1 VEKTLKTTCAFFL
14 CLLALTSFTAAQSKK
29 HAAKPAE
36 ENKDEKPAPMSSET
50 FSGLKL
56 RLIGPALTSGRV
68 NALAVDPRNPSHFYA
83 GVASGGVWKTDNDG
97 TTWTPVFDKEA
108 SYSIGAMALD
118 PKDPS
123 IVWVGT
129 GESNSQRSVAYG
141 DGVYRSEDGGKSWK
155 NVGLKKSE
163 HIGRIVVHP
172 KDTSTVYVAAQGP
185 LWAPGGDRGL
195 YKTTDA
201 GKTWNKVLEISE
213 NTGVTDVVLDP
224 ENPDVIYAAA
234 YQRRRHVFTMI
245 DGGPESAIY
254 KSTDAGATW
263 NKLKSGLP
271 TEDMGRIGLA
281 VSPVDRNVVYAEIE
295 AANGAGGIFR
305 SQDRGATWERRNPY
319 DATAMYYSQIIADP
333 RNVDRIYVMAV
344 FLQVSD
350 DGGKTLRRLGE
361 RDKHVD
367 NHAFWPDPA
376 NPDHYLDGCD
386 GGVYETWDR
395 AAHWQF
401 KANLPVS
408 QFYDVTTDNSQPF
421 YYVYGGMQDNNS
433 YGVPSR
439 TRNVNGIMN
448 SNWFVTFGGDGFRS
462 AVDPEDPDTVYSEL
476 QYGALVRYD
485 RRTGEFTGISPMEP
499 KGAEPYRWN
508 WDSPLIISPHAHTRL
523 YFGANQLFRSDDRGD
538 TWRAISPDLTR
549 QIDRNKLPVMGK
561 VWGADAVAKNAS
573 TSFYGNTVA
582 LAESP
587 QKEGLIYIGTDD
599 GLIQVTEDGGQNWTK
614 HEKFPGVPD
623 NTYVSRLAASR
634 YDANTVYAAFD
645 NHKNGD
651 FKPYLLKSTDAGKN
665 WTSVASNLPENG
677 PVLAFAE
684 DPVNPKL
691 LFAGTE
697 FGLWFTIDG
706 GGKWIQLKGSFPTIS
721 VHDIVIQ
728 AREGD
733 LVVGTF
739 GRGIYILDDLRPLRV
754 LKPEALDGQAVL
766 YPVKKT
772 LLYVEAQPL
781 GGRGRASQGASFY
794 TAENPPF
801 GAVFTYYLKDKL
813 KTIKE
818 KRQEAEKEAAKKNT
832 TAPYPTP
839 DELRAEAQEPAPAV
853 FLTVADTSGKPVRRI
868 SATNAQGM
876 NRVAW
881 DLRYPAPQLPKEG
894 EKSEQE
900 EDWSPSP
907 VGPLVMP
914 GQYQV
919 TLETRIN
926 GVYTQVGVPEKFAVE
941 PLGARNMPPEDRAA
955 LTAFQE
961 KVDRLYRAVAG
972 ALNTADDLKAR
983 LGKIQSA
990 LQQTPTADNQ
1000 LSQTAEQLQQRNLEV
1015 LRRLRGDTVLRDR
1028 NENTP
1033 PSIDDRVQT
1042 IMQNERMSRS
1052 PPPRTDLDGY
1062 AIASEE
1068 FTEELGKLRTI
1079 QEQDLPKLEK
1089 AMEQAGAPWT
1099 PGRIPEWSER

>member
-1 VEKTLKTTCAFFL
+1 
-14 CLLALTSFTAAQSKK
+14 
-29 HAAKPAE
+29 
-36 ENKDEKPAPMSSET
+36 M
-50 FSGLKL
+50 
-56 RLIGPALTSGRV
+56 
-68 NALAVDPRNPSHFYA
+68 
-83 GVASGGVWKTDNDG
+83 
-97 TTWTPVFDKEA
+97 
-108 SYSIGAMALD
+108 
-118 PKDPS
+118 
-123 IVWVGT
+123 
-129 GESNSQRSVAYG
+129 
-141 DGVYRSEDGGKSWK
+141 
-155 NVGLKKSE
+155 
-163 HIGRIVVHP
+163 
-172 KDTSTVYVAAQGP
+172 
-185 LWAPGGDRGL
+185 
-195 YKTTDA
+195 
-201 GKTWNKVLEISE
+201 
-213 NTGVTDVVLDP
+213 
-224 ENPDVIYAAA
+224 
-234 YQRRRHVFTMI
+234 
-245 DGGPESAIY
+245 
-254 KSTDAGATW
+254 
-263 NKLKSGLP
+263 
-271 TEDMGRIGLA
+271 
-281 VSPVDRNVVYAEIE
+281 
-295 AANGAGGIFR
+295 
-305 SQDRGATWERRNPY
+305 
-319 DATAMYYSQIIADP
+319 
-333 RNVDRIYVMAV
+333 
-344 FLQVSD
+344 
-350 DGGKTLRRLGE
+350 
-361 RDKHVD
+361 D

-408 QFYDVTTDNSQPF
+408 QFYDVTADNSQPF

-448 SNWFVTFGGDGFRS
+448 SDWFVTWGGDGFRTV
-462 AVDPEDPDTVYSEL
+462 VDPEDPDTVYSEL
-476 QYGALVRYD
+476 QYGTLVRYD
-485 RRTGEFTGISPMEP
+485 RRTGERTGISPMEP

-561 VWGADAVAKNAS
+561 VWSADAVAKNAS

-599 GLIQVTEDGGQNWTK
+599 GLIQVTEDGGQHWTK
-614 HEKFPGVPD
+614 YEKFPGVPD

-651 FKPYLLKSTDAGKN
+651 FKPYLLKSTDAGKS
-665 WTSVASNLPENG
+665 WASIASNLPENG
-677 PVLAFAE
+677 PVLAFVE

-766 YPVKKT
+766 YPVKKA
-772 LLYVEAQPL
+772 LLYVQAQPL
-781 GGRGRASQGASFY
+781 GGRGKASQGSAFY
-794 TAENPPF
+794 IAENPPF

-813 KTIKE
+813 KTLKE
-818 KRQEAEKEAAKKNT
+818 KRQEAEKEAAKKNA

-839 DELRAEAQEPAPAV
+839 DQLRAEAQEPAPAV
-853 FLTVADTSGKPVRRI
+853 FLTVADASGKPVRRI

-881 DLRYPAPQLPKEG
+881 DLHYPAPQLPKEG
-894 EKSEQE
+894 EKI
-900 EDWSPSP
+900 
-907 VGPLVMP
+907 GAGRRLVSLAGRPAGDAGRIP
-914 GQYQV
+914 GD
-919 TLETRIN
+919 
-926 GVYTQVGVPEKFAVE
+926 
-941 PLGARNMPPEDRAA
+941 ARDPHQRRVHAGGRAGEVCRRAA
-955 LTAFQE
+955 GRAQHAAGGPRRAH
-961 KVDRLYRAVAG
+961 RLPGEGGPSLPRRGRGAEHRRRPEGASRARSRR
-972 ALNTADDLKAR
+972 LCSRPRPPTISLAR
-983 LGKIQSA
+983 LPSNSSSGTSTI
-990 LQQTPTADNQ
+990 
-1000 LSQTAEQLQQRNLEV
+1000 

-1033 PSIDDRVQT
+1033 PSIDDRVET
-1042 IMQNERMSRS
+1042 IMQNERMSSS

-1068 FTEELGKLRTI
+1068 FTEELGKLRAI
-1079 QEQDLPKLEK
+1079 LEQDLPKLEK

-1099 PGRIPEWSER
+1099 PGRIPEWNERSAKGNCHPEPPEPGASEVRAWKGFLRAKPCWPRSGILHRRTRERSVINRSIAGATAQAIAGQEIQRFASSG

>member
-1 VEKTLKTTCAFFL
+1 LKSSLVFFL
-14 CLLALTSFTAAQSKK
+14 CLIVLASSADAQSKK
-29 HAAKPAE
+29 SRAAPEK
-36 ENKDEKPAPMSSET
+36 KDEKPAPMSTET

-56 RLIGPALTSGRV
+56 RLIGPAITSGRI
-68 NALAVDPRNPSHFYA
+68 NSLAVDPHNPSHFYA

-97 TTWTPVFDKEA
+97 ITWTPVFDKEG
-108 SYSIGAMALD
+108 SYSIGVVALD

-141 DGVYRSEDGGKSWK
+141 DGVYRSEDGGKSWT

-163 HIGRIVVHP
+163 HIGRIVIHP

-185 LWAPGGDRGL
+185 LWAAGGDRGL
-195 YKTTDA
+195 YKTTDS
-201 GKTWNKVLEISE
+201 GKTWKKVLEISE

-234 YQRRRHVFTMI
+234 YQRRRHVWTMI

-281 VSPVDRNVVYAEIE
+281 VSPVDHNVVYAEIE

-305 SQDRGATWERRNPY
+305 SNDRGATWERRNPY

-333 RNVDRIYVMAV
+333 RHVDRIYIMGV

-350 DGGKTLRRLGE
+350 DGGKTLHRLGE
-361 RDKHVD
+361 HDKHVD
-367 NHAFWPDPA
+367 NHALWPDPA
-376 NPDHYLDGCD
+376 NPDHYIDGCD

-408 QFYDVTTDNSQPF
+408 QFYDIAADNSQPF

-433 YGVPSR
+433 YGAPSR
-439 TRNVNGIMN
+439 TRSVNGIVN
-448 SNWFVTFGGDGFRS
+448 SDWFVTFGGDGFRTV
-462 AVDPEDPDTVYSEL
+462 VDPEDPDTVYSEL
-476 QYGALVRYD
+476 QYGTLVRYD
-485 RRTGEFTGISPMEP
+485 RRTGERTGISPMEP

-508 WDSPLIISPHAHTRL
+508 WDSPLIISPHSHTRL
-523 YFGANQLFRSDDRGD
+523 YFGANKLFRSDDRGD
-538 TWRAISPDLTR
+538 TWRAASPDLTR

-561 VWGADAVAKNAS
+561 VWPADAVAKNAS

-587 QKEGLIYIGTDD
+587 TKEGLIYVGTDD
-599 GLIQVTEDGGQNWTK
+599 GLIQVTTDGGEHWSK
-614 HEKFPGVPD
+614 IEKFPGVPD
-623 NTYVSRLAASR
+623 NPYVSRLAASR

-651 FKPYLLKSTDAGKN
+651 FKPYLLKSTDTGKS
-665 WTSVASNLPENG
+665 WTSIAANLPENG
-677 PVLAFAE
+677 PVLAFVE
-684 DPVNPKL
+684 DPVNPRL

-697 FGLWFTIDG
+697 FGLWFSIDG
-706 GGKWIQLKGSFPTIS
+706 GGKWIQLKGSFPTIA
-721 VHDIVIQ
+721 VRDLVIQ

-754 LKPEALDGQAVL
+754 LKPEALDGQVVL
-766 YPVKKT
+766 YPVKKA
-772 LLYVEAQPL
+772 LLYVQAQPL
-781 GGRGRASQGASFY
+781 GGGGKASQGSSFY
-794 TAENPPF
+794 TADNPPF
-801 GAVFTYYLKDKL
+801 GAVFTYYLKEKL
-813 KTIKE
+813 KTLKE
-818 KRQEAEKEAAKKNT
+818 KRHEAEKEAAKKGT

-839 DELRAEAQEPAPAV
+839 NELRKEAEETPPAL
-853 FLTVADTSGKPVRRI
+853 FLNVSDASGKAVRRI
-868 SATNAQGM
+868 SASNESGM

-881 DLRYPAPQLPKEG
+881 DLHYPAPELPKEK
-894 EKSEQE
+894 ETSVQE

-914 GQYQV
+914 GEYQV

-926 GVYTQVGVPEKFAVE
+926 GTFAQVAGPEKFTVE
-941 PLGARNMPPEDRAA
+941 PLGMRTMSPLDRAA
-955 LTAFQE
+955 LTAFQQ
-961 KVDRLYRAVAG
+961 KVDNLYRAVAG
-972 ALNTADDLKAR
+972 ALNTADELKSR
-983 LGKIQSA
+983 LSKIQTA
-990 LQQTPTADNQ
+990 LQQTPTASPEF
-1000 LSQTAEQLQQRNLEV
+1000 SQTAAQLQQQTYDF
-1015 LRRLRGDTVLRDR
+1015 LRRVRGDTALRDR

-1033 PSIDDRVQT
+1033 PSIDDRVET
-1042 IMQNERMSRS
+1042 IMQNERMSS
-1052 PPPRTDLDGY
+1052 SAPSKTDQDGY
-1062 AIASEE
+1062 VIASEE

-1079 QEQDLPKLEK
+1079 LLQDLPKLEQ
-1089 AMEQAGAPWT
+1089 AMQKAGAPWT
-1099 PGRIPEWSER
+1099 PGMIPEWK

>member
-1 VEKTLKTTCAFFL
+1 
-14 CLLALTSFTAAQSKK
+14 
-29 HAAKPAE
+29 
-36 ENKDEKPAPMSSET
+36 MSSET
-50 FSGLKL
+50 FNGLKL
-56 RLIGPALTSGRV
+56 RLIGPAVTSGRI

-97 TTWTPVFDKEA
+97 TTWTPVFDKEG
-108 SYSIGAMALD
+108 SYSIGAVALD

-163 HIGRIVVHP
+163 HIGRIVIHP
-172 KDTSTVYVAAQGP
+172 KETNTVYVAAQGP

-195 YKTTDA
+195 YKTTD
-201 GKTWNKVLEISE
+201 GGQTWKKILDISE

-234 YQRRRHVFTMI
+234 YQRRRHVWTMI

-263 NKLKSGLP
+263 NKLKTGLP
-271 TEDMGRIGLA
+271 TEDLGRIGLA
-281 VSPVDRNVVYAEIE
+281 VSPVDHNVVYAQVE

-305 SQDRGATWERRNPY
+305 SHDRGATWERRNPY

-376 NPDHYLDGCD
+376 NPDHYINGND

-408 QFYDVTTDNSQPF
+408 QFYDVTADNSQPF

-448 SNWFVTFGGDGFRS
+448 SDWFVTWGGDGFRTV
-462 AVDPEDPDTVYSEL
+462 VDPEDPDTIYSEL
-476 QYGALVRYD
+476 QYGNLVRYD
-485 RRTGEFTGISPMEP
+485 RRTGERAGISPMEA
-499 KGAEPYRWN
+499 KGAQPYRWN

-523 YFGANQLFRSDDRGD
+523 YFGANFLFRSDDRGD
-538 TWRAISPDLTR
+538 TWRAVSPDLTR

-561 VWGADAVAKNAS
+561 VWGPDAVSKNAS

-582 LAESP
+582 LTESP
-587 QKEGLIYIGTDD
+587 AKEGLIYVGTDD
-599 GLIQVTEDGGQNWTK
+599 GLIQVSEDGGGHWTK
-614 HEKFPGVPD
+614 YEKFPGVPD

-634 YDANTVYAAFD
+634 YDVNTVYAAFD

-651 FKPYLLKSTDAGKN
+651 FKPYLLKSADAGKS
-665 WTSVASNLPENG
+665 WTSIAANLPESG
-677 PVLAFAE
+677 TVLAFVE

-721 VHDIVIQ
+721 VRDLVIQ

-754 LKPEALDGQAVL
+754 LKPEALDGQVVL
-766 YPVKKT
+766 SPVKKA
-772 LLYVEAQPL
+772 LLYVQAQPL
-781 GGRGRASQGASFY
+781 GGRGKASQGASFY

-801 GAVFTYYLKDKL
+801 GAIFTYYLKDKL
-813 KTIKE
+813 KTLKE

-832 TAPYPTP
+832 TAPYPTN
-839 DELRAEAQEPAPAV
+839 DELRAEAEEPPPAL
-853 FLTVADTSGKPVRRI
+853 FLTVSDASGKPVRRI
-868 SATNAQGM
+868 SAANERGM

-881 DLRYPAPQLPKEG
+881 DLRYPAPQLHKDAER
-894 EKSEQE
+894 SSDQE
-900 EDWSPSP
+900 EDWSPAP

-914 GQYQV
+914 GEYQV

-926 GVYTQVGVPEKFAVE
+926 GVFAQIAGPEKFAVE

-955 LTAFQE
+955 LTAFQQ
-961 KVDRLYRAVAG
+961 KVDSLYRAVAG
-972 ALNTADDLKAR
+972 ALNLADDLKSR
-983 LGKIQSA
+983 LSKIQTA
-990 LQQTPTADNQ
+990 LQQTPAASKQ
-1000 LSQTAEQLQQRNLEV
+1000 LTKTAEQLNQRNLAI
-1015 LRRLRGDTVLRDR
+1015 LRKLRGDTALRDR

-1033 PSIDDRVQT
+1033 PSVDDRVET
-1042 IMQNERMSRS
+1042 IMQNERLSSS
-1052 PPPRTDLDGY
+1052 PPSKTDLDGY
-1062 AIASEE
+1062 SIASEE
-1068 FTEELGKLRTI
+1068 FSEELGKLRTI
-1079 QEQDLPKLEK
+1079 LEQDLPQLEK

-1099 PGRIPEWSER
+1099 PGRIPEWK

>member
-1 VEKTLKTTCAFFL
+1 MKSSFVFLL
-14 CLLALTSFTAAQSKK
+14 CLIVLASSADAQSKK
-29 HAAKPAE
+29 SRAAPEK
-36 ENKDEKPAPMSSET
+36 KDEKPAPMSTET

-56 RLIGPALTSGRV
+56 RLIGPAITSGRI
-68 NALAVDPRNPSHFYA
+68 NSLAVDPHNPSHFYA

-97 TTWTPVFDKEA
+97 ITWTPVFDKEG
-108 SYSIGAMALD
+108 SYSIGVVALD

-141 DGVYRSEDGGKSWK
+141 DGVYRSEDGGKSWT

-163 HIGRIVVHP
+163 HIGRIVIHP

-185 LWAPGGDRGL
+185 LWAAGGDRGL
-195 YKTTDA
+195 YKTTDS
-201 GKTWNKVLEISE
+201 GKTWKKVLEISE

-234 YQRRRHVFTMI
+234 YQRRRHVWTMI

-254 KSTDAGATW
+254 KSTDTGATW

-281 VSPVDRNVVYAEIE
+281 VSPVDHNVVYAEIE

-305 SQDRGATWERRNPY
+305 SNDRGATWERRNPY

-333 RNVDRIYVMAV
+333 RHVDRIYIMGV

-350 DGGKTLRRLGE
+350 DGGKTLHRLGE
-361 RDKHVD
+361 HDKHVD
-367 NHAFWPDPA
+367 NHALWPDPA
-376 NPDHYLDGCD
+376 NPDHYIDGCD

-408 QFYDVTTDNSQPF
+408 QFYDIAADNSQPF

-433 YGVPSR
+433 YGAPSR
-439 TRNVNGIMN
+439 TRSVNGIVN
-448 SNWFVTFGGDGFRS
+448 SDWFVTFGGDGFRTV
-462 AVDPEDPDTVYSEL
+462 VDPEDPDTVYSEL
-476 QYGALVRYD
+476 QYGTLVRYD
-485 RRTGEFTGISPMEP
+485 RRTGERTGISPMEP

-508 WDSPLIISPHAHTRL
+508 WDSPLIISPHSHTRL
-523 YFGANQLFRSDDRGD
+523 YFGANKLFRSDDRGD
-538 TWRAISPDLTR
+538 TWRAASPDLTR

-561 VWGADAVAKNAS
+561 VWPADAVAKNAS

-587 QKEGLIYIGTDD
+587 TKEGLIYVGTDD
-599 GLIQVTEDGGQNWTK
+599 GLIQVTTDGGEHWSK
-614 HEKFPGVPD
+614 IEKFPGVPD
-623 NTYVSRLAASR
+623 NAYVSRLAASR

-651 FKPYLLKSTDAGKN
+651 FKPYLLKSTDTGKS
-665 WTSVASNLPENG
+665 WTSIAANLPENG
-677 PVLAFAE
+677 PVLAFVE
-684 DPVNPKL
+684 DPVNPRL

-706 GGKWIQLKGSFPTIS
+706 GGKWIQLKGSFPTIA
-721 VHDIVIQ
+721 VRDLVIQ

-754 LKPEALDGQAVL
+754 LKPEALDGQVVL
-766 YPVKKT
+766 YPVKKA
-772 LLYVEAQPL
+772 LLYVQAQPL
-781 GGRGRASQGASFY
+781 GGGGKASQGSSFY
-794 TAENPPF
+794 TADNPPF
-801 GAVFTYYLKDKL
+801 GAVFTYYLKEKL
-813 KTIKE
+813 KTLKE
-818 KRQEAEKEAAKKNT
+818 KRHEAEKEAAKKGT

-839 DELRAEAQEPAPAV
+839 NELRKEAEETPPAL
-853 FLTVADTSGKPVRRI
+853 FLNVSDASGKAVRRI
-868 SATNAQGM
+868 SASNESGM

-881 DLRYPAPQLPKEG
+881 DLHYPAPELPKEK
-894 EKSEQE
+894 ETSVQE

-914 GQYQV
+914 GEYQV

-926 GVYTQVGVPEKFAVE
+926 GTFAQVAGPEKFTVE
-941 PLGARNMPPEDRAA
+941 PLGMRTMSPLDRAA
-955 LTAFQE
+955 LTAFQQ
-961 KVDRLYRAVAG
+961 KVDNLYRAVAG
-972 ALNTADDLKAR
+972 ALNTADELKSR
-983 LGKIQSA
+983 LSKIQTA
-990 LQQTPTADNQ
+990 LQQTPTASPEF
-1000 LSQTAEQLQQRNLEV
+1000 SQTAAQLQQQTYDF
-1015 LRRLRGDTVLRDR
+1015 LRRVRGDTALRDR

-1033 PSIDDRVQT
+1033 PSIDDRVET
-1042 IMQNERMSRS
+1042 IMQNERMSS
-1052 PPPRTDLDGY
+1052 SAPSKTDQDGY
-1062 AIASEE
+1062 AIASDE
-1068 FTEELGKLRTI
+1068 FGEQLSKLRTI
-1079 QEQDLPKLEK
+1079 LLQDLPKLEQ
-1089 AMEQAGAPWT
+1089 AMQKAGAPWT
-1099 PGRIPEWSER
+1099 PGVIPEWK

>member
-1 VEKTLKTTCAFFL
+1 MKSSLVFFL
-14 CLLALTSFTAAQSKK
+14 CLIVLASSADAQSKK
-29 HAAKPAE
+29 SRAAPEK
-36 ENKDEKPAPMSSET
+36 KDEKPAPMSTET

-56 RLIGPALTSGRV
+56 RLIGPAITSGRV
-68 NALAVDPRNPSHFYA
+68 NALAVDPHNPSHFYA

-97 TTWTPVFDKEA
+97 ITWTPVFDKEG
-108 SYSIGAMALD
+108 SYSIGVVALD

-141 DGVYRSEDGGKSWK
+141 DGVYRSEDGGKSWT

-163 HIGRIVVHP
+163 HIGRIVIHP

-185 LWAPGGDRGL
+185 LWAAGGDRGL
-195 YKTTDA
+195 YKTTDS
-201 GKTWNKVLEISE
+201 GKTWKKVLEISE

-234 YQRRRHVFTMI
+234 YQRRRHVWTMI

-281 VSPVDRNVVYAEIE
+281 VSPVDHNVVYAEIE

-305 SQDRGATWERRNPY
+305 SNDRGATWERRNPY

-333 RNVDRIYVMAV
+333 RHVDRIYIMGV

-350 DGGKTLRRLGE
+350 DGGKTLHRLGE
-361 RDKHVD
+361 HDKHVD
-367 NHAFWPDPA
+367 NHALWPDPA
-376 NPDHYLDGCD
+376 NPDHYIDGCD

-408 QFYDVTTDNSQPF
+408 QFYDIAADNSQPF

-433 YGVPSR
+433 YGAPSR
-439 TRNVNGIMN
+439 TRSVNGIVN
-448 SNWFVTFGGDGFRS
+448 SDWFVTFGGDGFRTV
-462 AVDPEDPDTVYSEL
+462 VDPEDPDTVYSEL
-476 QYGALVRYD
+476 QYGTLVRYD
-485 RRTGEFTGISPMEP
+485 RRTGERTGISPMEP

-508 WDSPLIISPHAHTRL
+508 WDSPLIISPHSHTRL
-523 YFGANQLFRSDDRGD
+523 YFGANKLFRSDDRGD
-538 TWRAISPDLTR
+538 TWRAASPDLTR

-561 VWGADAVAKNAS
+561 VWPADAVAKNAS

-587 QKEGLIYIGTDD
+587 TKEGLIYVGTDD
-599 GLIQVTEDGGQNWTK
+599 GLIQVTTDRGEHWSK
-614 HEKFPGVPD
+614 IEKFPGVPD
-623 NTYVSRLAASR
+623 NAYVSRLAASR

-651 FKPYLLKSTDAGKN
+651 FKPYLLKSTDTGKS
-665 WTSVASNLPENG
+665 WTSIAANLPENG
-677 PVLAFAE
+677 PVLAFVE
-684 DPVNPKL
+684 DPVNPRL

-706 GGKWIQLKGSFPTIS
+706 GGKWIQLKGSFPTIA
-721 VHDIVIQ
+721 VRDLVIQ

-754 LKPEALDGQAVL
+754 LKPEALDGQVVL
-766 YPVKKT
+766 YPVKKA
-772 LLYVEAQPL
+772 LLYVQAQPL
-781 GGRGRASQGASFY
+781 GGGGKASQGSSFY
-794 TAENPPF
+794 TADNPPF
-801 GAVFTYYLKDKL
+801 GAVFTYYLKEKL
-813 KTIKE
+813 KTLKE
-818 KRQEAEKEAAKKNT
+818 KRHEAEKEAAKKGT

-839 DELRAEAQEPAPAV
+839 NELRKEAEETPPAL
-853 FLTVADTSGKPVRRI
+853 FLNVSDASGKAVRRI
-868 SATNAQGM
+868 SASNESGM

-881 DLRYPAPQLPKEG
+881 DLHYPAPELPKEK
-894 EKSEQE
+894 ETSVQE

-914 GQYQV
+914 GEYQV

-926 GVYTQVGVPEKFAVE
+926 GTFAQVAGPEKFTVE
-941 PLGARNMPPEDRAA
+941 PLGMRTMSPLDRAA
-955 LTAFQE
+955 LTAFQQ
-961 KVDRLYRAVAG
+961 KVDNLYRAVAG
-972 ALNTADDLKAR
+972 ALNTADELKSR
-983 LGKIQSA
+983 LSKIQTA
-990 LQQTPTADNQ
+990 LQQTPTASPEF
-1000 LSQTAEQLQQRNLEV
+1000 SQTAAQLQQQTYDF
-1015 LRRLRGDTVLRDR
+1015 LRRVRGDTALRDR

-1033 PSIDDRVQT
+1033 PSIDDRVET
-1042 IMQNERMSRS
+1042 IMQNERMSS
-1052 PPPRTDLDGY
+1052 SAPSKTDQDGY
-1062 AIASEE
+1062 AIASDE
-1068 FTEELGKLRTI
+1068 FGEQLSKLRTI
-1079 QEQDLPKLEK
+1079 LLQDLPKLEQ
-1089 AMEQAGAPWT
+1089 AMQKAGAPWT
-1099 PGRIPEWSER
+1099 PGVIPEWK